1 MRIYVIEF
9 EDEDRGVLYAH
20 GYYLHME
27 DAKWELN
34 RILSMN
40 DEYCE
45 LWGETV
51 SPGCALLWRIHEIE
65 VKE

>member
-1 MRIYVIEF
+1 MKIYVIEF
-9 EDEDRGVLYAH
+9 DDGEGVLWEH
-20 GYYLHME
+20 GYFLHME

-34 RILSMN
+34 RILSLN

-51 SPGCALLWRIHEIE
+51 SPGCALLWRIREIE

>member
-1 MRIYVIEF
+1 MRIFVIEF
-9 EDEDRGVLYAH
+9 EDEDRGVLYEH
-20 GYYLHME
+20 GYYLHKE

-51 SPGCALLWRIHEIE
+51 SSGCALLWGIREIE
-65 VKE
+65 VME